1 MGAMQSHG
9 DPWQLTETVARTPPS
24 LGWAPLRCDGM
35 SSGEL
40 SLSNYELARVSVALV
55 DVDGVTRL
63 ENRAKVMCYAAS
75 IMKLAVAVAVLRK
88 LDNGSLSPDDLLAY
102 NGEFASGFDGSPFT
116 IDDDSLDP
124 ELFSV
129 DPWSE
134 LASPISASLRVPPE
148 GSFPTGKPD
157 REPWSD
163 LVGPISASLRVPP
176 VGSFPTGK
184 PDREP
189 WSDAQDLAGRDGLSE
204 HAGIGEFAKGGEV
217 FPAHWLR
224 KLPGSRLVLVEAA
237 RSTSGDKMVSV
248 ARALRRSI
256 TVSSNEAANL
266 LMQVVGLEA
275 VNWVLLEA
283 GCDNSVVERLVFD
296 GPARDAGRTN
306 MMTALDAAQLMW
318 NIRFGT
324 IAADDSL
331 TYLCQ
336 VLRCQT
342 QRSMIP
348 FAVDGAIDRGEVV
361 VGNKEGQTNEVLH
374 DVAFIEPDDTDP
386 FVLAVC
392 TEGLTEAEATA
403 AVRNIATYAYEHRF
417 SWKSLSD
424 NFR

>member
-1 MGAMQSHG
+1 
-9 DPWQLTETVARTPPS
+9 
-24 LGWAPLRCDGM
+24 M

-88 LDNGSLSPDDLLAY
+88 LDSGMLSPDDLLAY

-124 ELFSV
+124 ELFLV
-129 DPWSE
+129 DPWS
-134 LASPISASLRVPPE
+134 
-148 GSFPTGKPD
+148 
-157 REPWSD
+157 
-163 LVGPISASLRVPP
+163 
-176 VGSFPTGK
+176 
-184 PDREP
+184 
-189 WSDAQDLAGRDGLSE
+189 DLAGPGELSE
-204 HAGIGEFAKGGEV
+204 HAGIGEFAKSGEV

-224 KLPGSRLVLVEAA
+224 KLPGPQSGLPVGLGPASGSRSEAEMGPVRSKPGPQSGLPVGLGPANGSRSEAEMGPVRSKPATRSELVQAEGP
-237 RSTSGDKMVSV
+237 TPGDKMVSV

-283 GCDNSVVERLVFD
+283 GCDNSVVERMVFD

-306 MMTALDAAQLMW
+306 MLTALDAAQLMW
-318 NIRFGT
+318 SIRFGT

-348 FAVDGAIDRGEVV
+348 FAIDDAIDRGEVA

-392 TEGLTEAEATA
+392 TVGLTEAEATT
-403 AVRNIATYAYEHRF
+403 AVRNVASYAYENRF
-417 SWKSLSD
+417 SWKSVSD